1 MDSGVVDTEVEQE
14 QPYKATASLPPTHYV
29 DSGMIDKENEHKQAY
44 KAIASNS
51 ATYKASMHAKPGQR
65 EHSKDVHHCTHM
77 QADAPFSR

>member
-1 MDSGVVDTEVEQE
+1 
-14 QPYKATASLPPTHYV
+14 
-29 DSGMIDKENEHKQAY
+29 MIDKENEHKQAY